1 MYDGCEKRAVGVAVG
16 QSAAQAKL
24 LKVDDYGWRA
34 GRMSRGFFSGS
45 ALIRCL
51 LVGLDEPVPCRSRP

>member
-1 MYDGCEKRAVGVAVG
+1 MYDGGEKGPWPWPLD
-16 QSAAQAKL
+16 QAQAKL

-34 GRMSRGFFSGS
+34 GRMSRGFSSGS

-51 LVGLDEPVPCRSRP
+51 LVGLEEPVPCRSRP